1 MPSYVRNLLGI
12 LTLSRNVTY
21 LRGGMY
27 FLVKQ
32 AQQDLPGV
40 EDPCVGLPAG
50 HQLGQD
56 IVGNGGAG
64 LVVRRHAPQRSI
76 LPTPVL
82 QHLRWSLYKVALH
95 VRATGREG
103 NKEFRITR
111 ILYYN
116 TISAEEIFFACRDQ
130 INFYPTCKGCRFNS
144 RSDLQV
150 NICSM
155 EKIVSNL
162 IRCLSV
168 QQKY

>member
-1 MPSYVRNLLGI
+1 MLP
-12 LTLSRNVTY
+12 LSGNVTY

-116 TISAEEIFFACRDQ
+116 TISAEEIFLHVGTKLIFILLARDVGS
-130 INFYPTCKGCRFNS
+130 IPGLTCK
-144 RSDLQV
+144 
-150 NICSM
+150 
-155 EKIVSNL
+155 L
-162 IRCLSV
+162 IFAQWKRL
-168 QQKY
+168 